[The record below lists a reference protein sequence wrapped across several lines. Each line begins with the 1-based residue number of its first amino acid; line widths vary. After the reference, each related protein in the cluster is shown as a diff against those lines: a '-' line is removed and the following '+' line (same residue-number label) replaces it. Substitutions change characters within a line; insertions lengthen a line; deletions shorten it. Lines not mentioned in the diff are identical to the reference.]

1 MSGAGALEA
10 ALMAGL
16 LAVTFMHEGLRT
28 GRPDHMSLAVLAA
41 GAMLTL
47 VPG

>member
-1 MSGAGALEA
+1 MSGTAAQAA

-16 LAVTFMHEGLRT
+16 SAVTLMRAGLRA
-28 GRPDHMSLAVLAA
+28 GRADHLSLAILAA

-47 VPG
+47 LPG

>member
-1 MSGAGALEA
+1 MSGAGPLAA

-16 LAVTFMHEGLRT
+16 SAVTFMREGLRT
-28 GRPDHMSLAVLAA
+28 GRADPMSLAVLAA

-47 VPG
+47 LTG